1 MSSMHLFFVPDSC
14 GGFRRLENTL
24 DLEEDLPDVSISV
37 KDYSGEVSWE
47 LNTDP
52 KESCNGKE
60 A

>member
-1 MSSMHLFFVPDSC
+1 MSSMNLFFVPDAC

-24 DLEEDLPDVSISV
+24 DLEEDLPEVSVSV
-37 KDYSGEVSWE
+37 KECSGEVSWE
-47 LNTDP
+47 LNIDL